1 MFFFVVVVVVV
12 AVDFLGVP
20 LFFFFGRPS
29 DLHSPAN
36 AGFASFVVFL
46 VLHLLLLLLFL
57 RYPRNVPSLS
67 LFLFP
72 FFFIID
78 ATR

>member
-1 MFFFVVVVVVV
+1 MFFFVVVVV

-46 VLHLLLLLLFL
+46 VLHLLLLLLLLFL